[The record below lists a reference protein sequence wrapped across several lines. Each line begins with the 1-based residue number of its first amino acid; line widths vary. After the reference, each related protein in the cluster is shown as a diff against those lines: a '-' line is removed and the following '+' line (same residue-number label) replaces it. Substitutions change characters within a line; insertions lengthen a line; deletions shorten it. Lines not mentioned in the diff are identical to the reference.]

1 VVTGKGIH
9 DVTPALRELPAWTYP
24 LPVFDPLIANLS
36 RLRPLLEAQA
46 RQASPRP
53 LDGAHLLSPVASPGK
68 IIAAPVNYKKHL
80 EEVLAQKEIHHG
92 NLINEIHRAGLFLK
106 ATSSLVGPGEGIE
119 LVHLDRRN
127 DHEIELA
134 VIIGKVARN
143 VTTSEALDHVAGY
156 CIGLDITIRGPE
168 ERSFRKSPDSYTV
181 LGPWLV
187 TADELTDPSR
197 LGLTIAV
204 NGDVRQD
211 ANTDDLIVGVA
222 ELVEWASSFYTLHP
236 GDVILTGTPQG
247 VGPVRPG
254 DVLLARMEKIGEM
267 RVDVRARDTRANFG
281 TAQSIHRERVRM
293 P

>member
-1 VVTGKGIH
+1 MVTGKGIH